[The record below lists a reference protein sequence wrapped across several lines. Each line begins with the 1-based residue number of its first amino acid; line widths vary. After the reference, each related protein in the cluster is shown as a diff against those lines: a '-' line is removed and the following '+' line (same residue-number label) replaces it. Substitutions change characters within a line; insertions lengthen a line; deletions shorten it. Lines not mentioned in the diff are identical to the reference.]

1 MTQLS
6 RTHVA
11 TRRNVPPFDLILV
24 IATLLVSIIGV
35 VMVYT
40 ATRGSLLAQG
50 EDPKTFLKKQG
61 LFVVLG
67 FIVMVVVAL
76 IDYRRLE
83 PIANILYWLIILSLL
98 GVFAVGS
105 SAQGAARWFSLGPLQ
120 LQPSEFAVLALILA
134 VSAYRA
140 RREADGLA
148 WRDVFRL
155 LVMAAI
161 PIALVLLQPDLGTA
175 MIMIIVTLVL
185 LAVAGLPIRILVMLL
200 VGTAL
205 FAVVAVESGL
215 LHHYQIARLT
225 TFLNPNSHSTNPYVQ
240 SAIYNEDQAKNAIGS
255 GGVFGSGI
263 GHGVE
268 TNLGYVPEQQTDFIF
283 TAVAEQL
290 GFVGSV
296 FVLALEGVIVV
307 AGAARRRGGP
317 GHVRPTD
324 LQRPLRLHRVQR
336 LPERRDD
343 DGDHA
348 DHGYPAPVREL
359 RRDGRA
365 GVLRRRG
372 PGPERRSPQEIPM
385 TDVQPE
391 AEAEPEVEAAVQP
404 DPLPAPAP
412 ERPRPSFPAFR
423 VMDVEDV
430 SMDLPSP
437 YPSVTLVESEPPMR
451 SLVFPVGLPEGTA
464 MAQAL
469 RRMDSRRPMTHELF
483 MHVMQQARI
492 DVIALRLVGRD
503 EGNLLAELDL
513 MTPAGRVRVDC
524 RPSDGIVL
532 ALRMPV
538 PAPILVDE
546 RLLEEAGDVVPVTD
560 DVTESDEPTRP

>member
-1 MTQLS
+1 MTQLT

-24 IATLLVSIIGV
+24 TATLLVSVIGV

-67 FIVMVVVAL
+67 IIVMVVVAL

-83 PIANILYWLIILSLL
+83 PIANILYWLIILALL
-98 GVFAVGS
+98 GVFAIGS

-134 VSAYRA
+134 VSAYCA

-155 LVMAAI
+155 LIMAGI
-161 PIALVLLQPDLGTA
+161 PILLVLLQPDLGTA
-175 MIMIIVTLVL
+175 MIMVIVMLVL

-255 GGVFGSGI
+255 GGLFGSGI

-296 FVLALEGVIVV
+296 VVLALEGVIAWRILHAAVV
-307 AGAARRRGGP
+307 ARDTFGRLICSGLFAFIAFSVFQNAGMTMGIMPITGIPLPFVSYGGTAVLVFFSAVGLALSVGARRK
-317 GHVRPTD
+317 
-324 LQRPLRLHRVQR
+324 
-336 LPERRDD
+336 
-343 DGDHA
+343 
-348 DHGYPAPVREL
+348 
-359 RRDGRA
+359 
-365 GVLRRRG
+365 
-372 PGPERRSPQEIPM
+372 
-385 TDVQPE
+385 
-391 AEAEPEVEAAVQP
+391 
-404 DPLPAPAP
+404 
-412 ERPRPSFPAFR
+412 FR
-423 VMDVEDV
+423 
-430 SMDLPSP
+430 
-437 YPSVTLVESEPPMR
+437 
-451 SLVFPVGLPEGTA
+451 
-464 MAQAL
+464 
-469 RRMDSRRPMTHELF
+469 
-483 MHVMQQARI
+483 
-492 DVIALRLVGRD
+492 
-503 EGNLLAELDL
+503 
-513 MTPAGRVRVDC
+513 
-524 RPSDGIVL
+524 
-532 ALRMPV
+532 
-538 PAPILVDE
+538 
-546 RLLEEAGDVVPVTD
+546 
-560 DVTESDEPTRP
+560 

>member
-1 MTQLS
+1 MTTLA

-11 TRRNVPPFDLILV
+11 TRRNVPPFDPILLV
-24 IATLLVSIIGV
+24 ATLLVSIVGV

-67 FIVMVVVAL
+67 VIVMVVVAL

-83 PIANILYWLIILSLL
+83 PIANILYWLIILALL
-98 GVFAVGS
+98 GVFVVGS

-134 VSAYRA
+134 VSAYCA

-155 LVMAAI
+155 LIMAGI
-161 PIALVLLQPDLGTA
+161 PIFLVLLQPDLGTA
-175 MIMIIVTLVL
+175 MIMIIVMLVL

-240 SAIYNEDQAKNAIGS
+240 SAIYNEQQAKNAIGS

-263 GHGVE
+263 GHGVQ

-296 FVLALEGVIVV
+296 AVLGLLGVIAWRVLHAAVVARDTFGRLICSGLFAFIAFSVFQNAGMTMGIMPITGIPLPFVSYGGTAVLVFFGAVGLALSVG
-307 AGAARRRGGP
+307 ARRK
-317 GHVRPTD
+317 
-324 LQRPLRLHRVQR
+324 
-336 LPERRDD
+336 
-343 DGDHA
+343 
-348 DHGYPAPVREL
+348 
-359 RRDGRA
+359 
-365 GVLRRRG
+365 
-372 PGPERRSPQEIPM
+372 
-385 TDVQPE
+385 
-391 AEAEPEVEAAVQP
+391 
-404 DPLPAPAP
+404 
-412 ERPRPSFPAFR
+412 FR
-423 VMDVEDV
+423 
-430 SMDLPSP
+430 
-437 YPSVTLVESEPPMR
+437 
-451 SLVFPVGLPEGTA
+451 
-464 MAQAL
+464 
-469 RRMDSRRPMTHELF
+469 
-483 MHVMQQARI
+483 
-492 DVIALRLVGRD
+492 
-503 EGNLLAELDL
+503 
-513 MTPAGRVRVDC
+513 
-524 RPSDGIVL
+524 
-532 ALRMPV
+532 
-538 PAPILVDE
+538 
-546 RLLEEAGDVVPVTD
+546 
-560 DVTESDEPTRP
+560 

>member
-1 MTQLS
+1 MTQLT

-24 IATLLVSIIGV
+24 TATLLVSVIGV

-67 FIVMVVVAL
+67 IIVMVVVAL

-83 PIANILYWLIILSLL
+83 PIANILYWLIILALL
-98 GVFAVGS
+98 GVFAIGS

-134 VSAYRA
+134 VSAYCA

-155 LVMAAI
+155 LIMAGI
-161 PIALVLLQPDLGTA
+161 PILLVLLQPDLGTA
-175 MIMIIVTLVL
+175 MIMVIVMLVL

-205 FAVVAVESGL
+205 
-215 LHHYQIARLT
+215 
-225 TFLNPNSHSTNPYVQ
+225 LNPNSHSTNPYVQ

-255 GGVFGSGI
+255 GGLFGSGI

-296 FVLALEGVIVV
+296 VVLALEGVIAWRILHAAVV
-307 AGAARRRGGP
+307 ARDTFGRLICSGLFAFIAFSVFQNAGMTMGIMPITGIPLPFVSYGGTAVLVFFSAVGLALSVGARRK
-317 GHVRPTD
+317 
-324 LQRPLRLHRVQR
+324 
-336 LPERRDD
+336 
-343 DGDHA
+343 
-348 DHGYPAPVREL
+348 
-359 RRDGRA
+359 
-365 GVLRRRG
+365 
-372 PGPERRSPQEIPM
+372 
-385 TDVQPE
+385 
-391 AEAEPEVEAAVQP
+391 
-404 DPLPAPAP
+404 
-412 ERPRPSFPAFR
+412 FR
-423 VMDVEDV
+423 
-430 SMDLPSP
+430 
-437 YPSVTLVESEPPMR
+437 
-451 SLVFPVGLPEGTA
+451 
-464 MAQAL
+464 
-469 RRMDSRRPMTHELF
+469 
-483 MHVMQQARI
+483 
-492 DVIALRLVGRD
+492 
-503 EGNLLAELDL
+503 
-513 MTPAGRVRVDC
+513 
-524 RPSDGIVL
+524 
-532 ALRMPV
+532 
-538 PAPILVDE
+538 
-546 RLLEEAGDVVPVTD
+546 
-560 DVTESDEPTRP
+560 